1 MKVLQNGKEV
11 KDAQVLYSN
20 GTPLYVRVDG
30 VTKDVAA
37 FELVE
42 DEPQKKTTAVSAKKT
57 TDANAEVM
65 TTRKAPAKRTSKKA
79 S

>member
-11 KDAQVLYSN
+11 KEAQVLYSN

-30 VTKDVAA
+30 VTKDVSA

-42 DEPQKKTTAVSAKKT
+42 DEPKKKTTAVSAKKT
-57 TDANAEVM
+57 ADANAEVM
-65 TTRKAPAKRTSKKA
+65 TTKRSKK
-79 S
+79 